1 MKALFDFLLKLFI
14 LSVILWG
21 VVYWGASN
29 YQIDMGS
36 VFVAWLMVVLNSLTG
51 YLLFEYGFDKESKV
65 FTLVVFGGVAL
76 RLLIVMALVLV
87 INLLGM
93 VKTFRP
99 FVAKMREERAD
110 FGLVWRIERAVPR
123 SRTGERLRG
132 LEAGDLSDMG
142 AQPRDRLDQV
152 VALGHELVV
161 LLLDLAQFLFGAQV
175 DGAEPLAVAPQ
186 PLKIGFDRC
195 DVRHFAV
202 GVEACKGGD
211 AFRLDLQHLPDLV
224 RDVLEAALG
233 ALDALSRTRR
243 FLAGARCAP
252 SRRIGTA
259 NGTSWLPLTI
269 LPTTY
274 WKE

>member
-93 VKTFRP
+93 VKSID
-99 FVAKMREERAD
+99 FVVS
-110 FGLVWRIERAVPR
+110 FISFYCIYL
-123 SRTGERLRG
+123 
-132 LEAGDLSDMG
+132 
-142 AQPRDRLDQV
+142 
-152 VALGHELVV
+152 
-161 LLLDLAQFLFGAQV
+161 
-175 DGAEPLAVAPQ
+175 
-186 PLKIGFDRC
+186 
-195 DVRHFAV
+195 
-202 GVEACKGGD
+202 
-211 AFRLDLQHLPDLV
+211 
-224 RDVLEAALG
+224 VLEILAYQKKNQLKKNAAK
-233 ALDALSRTRR
+233 
-243 FLAGARCAP
+243 
-252 SRRIGTA
+252 
-259 NGTSWLPLTI
+259 N
-269 LPTTY
+269 
-274 WKE
+274 